1 MAELLALKDRTKAAA
16 TAKANTVYIL
26 FRLITL
32 ERFELPKSAMGP
44 LFLADN
50 PF

>member
-16 TAKANTVYIL
+16 TAKQMVYIL

-32 ERFELPKSAMGP
+32 NVFELPKPAMGP